1 MKVLQGQQVLMR
13 IFIGER
19 DHVDH
24 QPLHAA
30 ILNMLRKEQI
40 AGATVVRGMAGFGA
54 KSHLH
59 STHLLAL
66 SQDLPIII
74 ECVDTQANI
83 DRVMPQIDE
92 MVIEGLVTLE
102 KVEVVRYAPKS
113 NKS

>member
-19 DHVDH
+19 DHVGH
-24 QPLHAA
+24 QPLHTA

-113 NKS
+113 NQS